1 LAAFALALFAMSFR
15 LRVVLLWVVLWVEML
30 LVRFLWVGCGLADAR
45 LPVAAAM
52 YNAAA
57 MVDWTAN

>member
-1 LAAFALALFAMSFR
+1 MSFR